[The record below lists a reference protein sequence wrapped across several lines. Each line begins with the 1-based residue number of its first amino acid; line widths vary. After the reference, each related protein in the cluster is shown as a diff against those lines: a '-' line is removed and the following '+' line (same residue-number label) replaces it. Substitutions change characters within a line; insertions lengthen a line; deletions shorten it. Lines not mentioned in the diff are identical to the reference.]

1 MTRTEYDVPT
11 VFFSYSHADEAL
23 RDQLETQLAMLKRQG
38 VIQAWH
44 DRRIGAGEHFAQAID
59 AHINTAEI
67 ILLLVSPDFIASE
80 YCYEVEMKRA
90 LQRHEA
96 GEAIVSPVILR
107 ACDWHPA
114 PFGQL
119 LATPRDGK
127 PVTLWPDRDEAFLQV
142 AKAVREATGRLSPP
156 AAVGAPVMPSGHA
169 LPTPAPAP
177 ASGPRSS
184 NLRLAKHFSQHDK
197 DQFKL
202 ETFEYIARYFQNS
215 LTELEARN
223 PGFQGVFRRI
233 DAQRFFATIYEH
245 GADLARA
252 TVYLGGMIGGISYV
266 QGETT
271 DSNSSNEWL
280 TVEADDQMLYLT
292 SSGMS
297 FSGSNREKLSQE
309 GAAELL
315 WALLISPLQ
324 QRRRR

>member
-1 MTRTEYDVPT
+1 MIT
-11 VFFSYSHADEAL
+11 VFFSYSHVDEAL

-59 AHINTAEI
+59 VHINSANI

-96 GEAIVSPVILR
+96 GEAIVIPVILR

-142 AKAVREATGRLSPP
+142 AQAVRGAVGRLSP
-156 AAVGAPVMPSGHA
+156 S
-169 LPTPAPAP
+169 APASVP
-177 ASGPRSS
+177 VTASEPVSPVVPATASGPRSS
-184 NLRLAKHFSQHDK
+184 NLRLAKNFSQRDK
-197 DQFKL
+197 DHFKL
-202 ETFEYIARYFQNS
+202 QTFEYIARYFQNS
-215 LTELEARN
+215 LDELEARN
-223 PGFQGVFRRI
+223 PGYQGTFRQV
-233 DAQRFFATIYEH
+233 DANRFFATIYEH
-245 GADLARA
+245 GADVARG

-266 QGETT
+266 HGETSE
-271 DSNSSNEWL
+271 SNSSNEWL
-280 TVEADDQMLYLT
+280 TVEADEQMLYLT

-297 FSGSNREKLSQE
+297 FSGNTREKLSQE
-309 GAAELL
+309 GAAEAL

>member
-1 MTRTEYDVPT
+1 M
-11 VFFSYSHADEAL
+11 
-23 RDQLETQLAMLKRQG
+23 
-38 VIQAWH
+38 
-44 DRRIGAGEHFAQAID
+44 
-59 AHINTAEI
+59 
-67 ILLLVSPDFIASE
+67 
-80 YCYEVEMKRA
+80 
-90 LQRHEA
+90 
-96 GEAIVSPVILR
+96 
-107 ACDWHPA
+107 
-114 PFGQL
+114 
-119 LATPRDGK
+119 
-127 PVTLWPDRDEAFLQV
+127 
-142 AKAVREATGRLSPP
+142 
-156 AAVGAPVMPSGHA
+156 
-169 LPTPAPAP
+169 
-177 ASGPRSS
+177 
-184 NLRLAKHFSQHDK
+184 
-197 DQFKL
+197 
-202 ETFEYIARYFQNS
+202 
-215 LTELEARN
+215 
-223 PGFQGVFRRI
+223 FRRI